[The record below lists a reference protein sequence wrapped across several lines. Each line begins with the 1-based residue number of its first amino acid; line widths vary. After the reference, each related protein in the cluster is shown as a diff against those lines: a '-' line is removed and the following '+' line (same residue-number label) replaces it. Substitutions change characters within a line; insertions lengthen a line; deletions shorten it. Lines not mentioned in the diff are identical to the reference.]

1 MINEVA
7 HEIIAEIFFHCKAE
21 RLCLSTEVSHQ
32 SRHKAAAIT
41 LNGIQLNAL
50 PHRPRQCQDGPHW
63 PFHRPA
69 MHSTLALDS

>member
-7 HEIIAEIFFHCKAE
+7 HEIIAEIVFHCKAK
-21 RLCLSTEVSHQ
+21 RLCLSTEVSLR

-50 PHRPRQCQDGPHW
+50 PHRPCSTDQGSAERGHTGRFIDQPCDGV
-63 PFHRPA
+63 
-69 MHSTLALDS
+69 